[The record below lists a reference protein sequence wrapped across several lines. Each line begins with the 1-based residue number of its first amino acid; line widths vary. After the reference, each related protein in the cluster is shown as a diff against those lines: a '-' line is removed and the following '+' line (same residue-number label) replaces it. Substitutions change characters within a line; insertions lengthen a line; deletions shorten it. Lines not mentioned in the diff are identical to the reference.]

1 MEGSPGVLPRTTRV
15 LIIVPVAAFLTL
27 NLGFGW
33 LAAVRPLLSLV
44 HVVYDANTLLF
55 PVVFLASGC
64 AILALGGEPVRRRR
78 AGAAFIAFGALLAGT
93 RIYATHIE
101 PRWLFIREE
110 RLPASGLPRP
120 IRLLHISDIQSDA
133 VGGWEERIIE
143 EIRALAPDLIINT
156 GDLLHPIPPA
166 TVASE
171 RPKLTALIE
180 RLEPPLGI
188 YTVDGDTDYW
198 VRREDPESVVGMRR
212 LASEEVVLEVG
223 SRSEGP
229 AELAGP
235 VRPPAAPGGSSS
247 GRIRIMGL
255 PLDLSASPEA
265 ARLLVGRWLRTI
277 APEDFVIV
285 AGHRPDFAMGM
296 EKLQVDLALAGH
308 THGGQIRVPFFGPPV
323 ILSKVP
329 REWARGF
336 RRIGVPWLD
345 VSAGLGAEHTGGMPA
360 IRFNCRPEM
369 TLITLEP
376 R

>member
-1 MEGSPGVLPRTTRV
+1 MYPSSTRL
-15 LIIVPVAAFLTL
+15 LILVPLAGFLAL
-27 NLGFGW
+27 NLCFGW
-33 LAAVRPLLSLV
+33 MAAVRPHLSVV
-44 HVVYDANTLLF
+44 HLVYDANTLYF
-55 PVVFLASGC
+55 PPVFLACGGV
-64 AILALGGEPVRRRR
+64 ILALGGEPARRRR
-78 AGAAFIAFGALLAGT
+78 AGAAVIAFGALLAGT

-101 PRWLFIREE
+101 PRWLVIREE
-110 RLPASGLPRP
+110 RLPGSGLPRP

-133 VGGWEERIIE
+133 IGGWEERIVE
-143 EIRALAPDLIINT
+143 EICALAPDLIVNT

-198 VRREDPESVVGMRR
+198 VRQEDPESVVGMRR
-212 LASEEVVLEVG
+212 LEAEDFALEIGSTASADTPPG
-223 SRSEGP
+223 SGMD
-229 AELAGP
+229 
-235 VRPPAAPGGSSS
+235 GS
-247 GRIRIMGL
+247 GVPQRRIRILGL

-265 ARLLVGRWLRTI
+265 ARLFVGRWLREVE
-277 APEDFVIV
+277 PEDFVIV

-296 EKLQVDLALAGH
+296 EKLPVDLVLAGH
-308 THGGQIRVPFFGPPV
+308 THGGQIRVPFYGPPV

-360 IRFNCRPEM
+360 IRFNCPPEM

-376 R
+376 Y